1 MAQAEKT
8 PDAARIDGILETV
21 LYVTDIDRAA
31 VLYGDVLGL
40 PVIFSDD
47 RMRTYDVGGRGTLL
61 LFVQGGTLRDVQT
74 PFGTIP
80 AHDARGCQH
89 LAFAIAKDALEP
101 WRDRLAARGI
111 AIESRVDWPRGGVS
125 LYFRDPDG
133 HLLELATPGLWPGY

>member
-1 MAQAEKT
+1 MEQADEAG
-8 PDAARIDGILETV
+8 DAARIGGILETV
-21 LYVTDIDRAA
+21 LYVTDLDRAA
-31 VLYGDVLGL
+31 GFYGDALGL

-47 RMRTYDVGGRGTLL
+47 RMRAFDVGGRGTLL
-61 LFVQGGTLRDVQT
+61 LFVQGGTPEDVHT
-74 PFGTIP
+74 PFGIIP

-125 LYFRDPDG
+125 LYFRDPDR